1 MEPLHLEGTDKTPLV
16 RFDPNTGSLEI
27 SGCSIHENSDRFFSP
42 VLDRVEAYAKAP
54 ARRTVVR
61 IALTYFNSSSAKY
74 LLDMLRLLDEAH
86 AAGLSSVNLEWV
98 FEEGDLDMQEA
109 GEDYKGLLEMPV
121 KLIER

>member
-1 MEPLHLEGTDKTPLV
+1 MEPLHIEGTDKTPLV
-16 RFDPNTGSLEI
+16 RFDPTAGSLEI
-27 SGCSIHENSDRFFSP
+27 SGCSIHENSDRFFTP

-86 AAGLSSVNLEWV
+86 ASGLGSVSLEWL
-98 FEEGDLDMQEA
+98 FDEGDLDMQEA